1 MTRLATAQCMDCLY
15 THFSRLVEALHACFN
30 LRMFYMDLCVFCI
43 ILIVVIKLNR
53 MYIQQNMSSTSKFAQ
68 EIIVFIWSVFC
79 CFLWNQKRFAVDR
92 YSSLLLFFPPA
103 KPISLVERCYCRST
117 VNNLPR
123 GYIRELRFIHT
134 PNCPFQVMWVLF
146 LMPAL
151 SGWHPHHTNTQNCAF
166 SSLTLKHQTF
176 PRRWT
181 FLTIN
186 LREVTGQR
194 KELCTHAPLSL
205 VFARMHRKQVVFTTG
220 PLTHPQELLHLSV
233 SERER
238 EVEIGR
244 SFVFNRKA
252 IVVGFLIGFTPHLL
266 VTQHFLLILCLQ
278 PLGLISFIVTARVEW
293 I

>member
-151 SGWHPHHTNTQNCAF
+151 SGWQPHHTNTQNCAF
-166 SSLTLKHQTF
+166 SSLTLKHQTC
-176 PRRWT
+176 
-181 FLTIN
+181 FLLAGHFSPSI
-186 LREVTGQR
+186 
-194 KELCTHAPLSL
+194 
-205 VFARMHRKQVVFTTG
+205 
-220 PLTHPQELLHLSV
+220 
-233 SERER
+233 SERWQAR
-238 EVEIGR
+238 EKSCAHTPLCHSFSLACTESKSFLPQARWRIHRNCSIWVWVNVKGR
-244 SFVFNRKA
+244 WKLDAVLFSTGK
-252 IVVGFLIGFTPHLL
+252 
-266 VTQHFLLILCLQ
+266 Q
-278 PLGLISFIVTARVEW
+278 
-293 I
+293 